1 MNKLLLKICFAS
13 TAALLFFY
21 PLTLAFALNID
32 EYSQQ
37 IANTAGYQTGSVMSQ
52 NYLDTTIG
60 KIIAFILGFC
70 GLIFF
75 GLILVSG
82 WQWLTAGGNED
93 KAKHAKDRVISAT
106 IGLLI
111 VMAAYAISF
120 LVYNVISTASIGG
133 TPNL

>member
-1 MNKLLLKICFAS
+1 MPKFSIKILFI
-13 TAALLFFY
+13 LMLIGLFFY
-21 PLTLAFALNID
+21 LPSLVWGLNID
-32 EYSQQ
+32 DYSQQ
-37 IANTAGYQTGSVMSQ
+37 IANQAGYQTGSVMSQ

-75 GLILVSG
+75 GLVIISG

-93 KAKHAKDRVISAT
+93 KAKHARDRVISAT

-120 LVYNVISTASIGG
+120 LIYNVISTASIGG
-133 TPNL
+133 TPN